1 MRILSKS
8 VAATATVAFLLVS
21 CSSGVEVSSD
31 QPTAT
36 TSGSNGGA
44 VLGGASIASSA
55 RGEMDVVRF
64 AGVDPN
70 GDLDDLELVA
80 VADDDNAVELFVFA
94 DEVGLF
100 ALLPLHPATPGQGGP
115 VTLEMTLGD
124 EQASF
129 DIELDALPAAPGAFD
144 GFVETMRTELER
156 RATQLGSSLDELS
169 TAPMTGLDDDLATIK
184 LVAGFVDDGT
194 DHDLESTLDRLGL
207 TPEQVALADAI
218 VAKTNPIDLLSVD
231 GSSSGEVEGIM
242 SARVRSGR
250 AASALAEESTA
261 GCRVKTI
268 PIDTME
274 QLASALQTGLD
285 ARNAVADGFLGDE
298 TDQFISNVTAGG
310 GILIGAGVVT
320 GVLAPEA
327 VVAGGALGAANA
339 VYATARLLQMT
350 DAANYPSKFDTLD
363 VAVDKPT
370 MNEDFIEDGRITK
383 ADLTASSPGFNAA
396 DAFAGIGAAAADAIL
411 ATGVGKAAGEAGRVA
426 DGMIASTGFL
436 RETTLGEAIK
446 TGKEFFEFCGQS
458 WTLPVPLDKKYLEIF
473 PVGPIEVDVEAAT
486 YRPTKVGDA
495 KIRLETTSFF
505 PGAYAIA
512 DANVTTE
519 RLEVFGS
526 PLEIEVE
533 RAGATIA
540 ITGTIQSADTLK
552 LAWETERGEWVDG
565 LGDETDFRE
574 TTRQLETP
582 QDDGAYPFDVRMTS
596 RSTTGLR
603 EAATDERR
611 ATVTVKLKGLT
622 VEPDPGTVRPGGLL
636 QFTAKGDDGA
646 PREATWRATGGVI
659 DKNSGLY
666 TAGTVPGT
674 YSVTATAKDDRNVSD
689 SATVIISGD
698 CPVGSW
704 SLRSA
709 EFFDQL
715 AASDAGDISYLSGD
729 YLLSMFADGTWA
741 AVRDAWSFEIR
752 TEQGLLV
759 GVISGSETG
768 TWASTDDLL
777 VFAEAEST
785 SKVELFIDGVAI
797 QGGSGSFSEPGSFA
811 GELPFTCDASVMSFL
826 SEAAFAK
833 FDRQGS

>member
-1 MRILSKS
+1 MWSKS
-8 VAATATVAFLLVS
+8 IAAAVAAALALVA
-21 CSSGVEVSSD
+21 CSNGVEVSSE

-36 TSGSNGGA
+36 TSRPNGGA
-44 VLGGASIASSA
+44 VLGGASISSST

-64 AGVDPN
+64 AGIDPN
-70 GDLDDLELVA
+70 DDLADLALRA
-80 VADDDNAVELFVFA
+80 VADDDNTVELFVFA
-94 DEVGLF
+94 DEAGLF
-100 ALLPLHPATPGQGGP
+100 ALLPLHPATPGQGGQ

-169 TAPMTGLDDDLATIK
+169 TTSMTGLDDDLATIK

-218 VAKTNPIDLLSVD
+218 VAKTNPIDLLSVA

-242 SARVRSGR
+242 STGLRSGR
-250 AASALAEESTA
+250 ATSASTVTSTA
-261 GCRVKTI
+261 GCRVKSI
-268 PIDTME
+268 PINTME
-274 QLASALQTGLD
+274 QLAGALQTGLD
-285 ARNAVADGFLGDE
+285 ARNAVADGLLGDE
-298 TDQFISNVTAGG
+298 TDQFVSNVTAGG
-310 GILIGAGVVT
+310 GILIGVGVAT
-320 GVLAPEA
+320 GALAPGA

-339 VYATARLLQMT
+339 AYATARLSQMT

-396 DAFAGIGAAAADAIL
+396 DAFAGIGAAAAEAVL
-411 ATGVGKAAGEAGRVA
+411 SAGVGKAVGKAGQVA
-426 DGMIASTGFL
+426 DGMVASTGFL

-446 TGKEFFEFCGQS
+446 SGKEFFEFCGQS

-519 RLEVFGS
+519 RLYVFGS

-540 ITGTIQSADTLK
+540 ITGTIQSADTLA
-552 LAWETERGEWVDG
+552 LAWETKQGEWVDE
-565 LGDETDFRE
+565 LGDVTDFRE
-574 TTRQLETP
+574 TTRQLKTP
-582 QDDGAYPFDVRMTS
+582 QDEGAYPFEVRMTS

-603 EAATDERR
+603 EGATDERF

-636 QFTAKGDDGA
+636 QFTANGDDGA

-659 DKNSGLY
+659 DGSGLY
-666 TAGTVPGT
+666 TAGKVPGT
-674 YSVTATAKDDRNVSD
+674 YSVTATAKDDPKVSD

-698 CPVGSW
+698 CPVGNW

-715 AASDAGDISYLSGD
+715 AASDAGDIYYRSGE
-729 YLLSMFADGTWA
+729 YLLSLGADGTWV
-741 AVRDAWSFEIR
+741 AVRDAWSFEIT

-759 GVISGSETG
+759 GVVSGTETG
-768 TWASTDDLL
+768 TWASTDELL
-777 VFAEAEST
+777 VFAETGSDSE
-785 SKVELFIDGVAI
+785 VELFVDGVAI
-797 QGGSGSFSEPGSFA
+797 EGGSGSFSDPGSFA

-826 SEAAFAK
+826 SEAAFAT